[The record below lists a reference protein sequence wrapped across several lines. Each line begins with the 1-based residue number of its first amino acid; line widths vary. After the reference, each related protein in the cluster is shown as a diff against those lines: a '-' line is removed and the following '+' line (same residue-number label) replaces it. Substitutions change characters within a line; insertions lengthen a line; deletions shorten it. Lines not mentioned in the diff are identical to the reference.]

1 MECGIVKV
9 RSDGRIVIPKGIS
22 TSIGILKG
30 KKLFVCA
37 TEREI
42 TLKTI
47 ECVRKSESFLERD
60 FSPLWNKA
68 NKKRITKKDVEKEI
82 ESYRKEKGK

>member
-9 RSDGRIVIPKGIS
+9 RSDGRIVIPKNIS
-22 TSIGILKG
+22 TGIGIQKG
-30 KKLFVCA
+30 NKLFVCA

-42 TLKTI
+42 TLRIIK
-47 ECVRKSESFLERD
+47 CAGKSESFLERD

-68 NKKRITKKDVEKEI
+68 NKRGITKKDVEKEI
-82 ESYRKEKGK
+82 ENYRKEKGK